1 MSTELLRA
9 ISELIGALI
18 WPLIIIVVLFFYRD
32 SVKNIL
38 ANLEEISLP
47 GGFAAKI
54 RKEARRAANQVVNKE
69 EQAEGPTAVEIEAAE
84 KIGIAALDYDLEVV
98 RMQLRQF
105 AAEYERIRSIMP
117 GGPER
122 TRRIQAVVAKLR
134 TLAVAARPLLAE
146 LSASRSV
153 GERLAAVVM
162 LQVRPEIDW
171 ISWLGEIG
179 SQDMT
184 FVGHQASVALLS
196 ASRIFDNSESQLQV
210 KQAITKIKD
219 TLKKE
224 RRKHHRERVL
234 DQIEREL
241 QRQDSEQKT
250 A

>member
-1 MSTELLRA
+1 M
-9 ISELIGALI
+9 
-18 WPLIIIVVLFFYRD
+18 
-32 SVKNIL
+32 

-54 RKEARRAANQVVNKE
+54 RKEARRAANKAVNKE

-84 KIGIAALDYDLEVV
+84 KIGIVALDYDLEVV
-98 RMQLRQF
+98 SMQLRQF

-171 ISWLGEIG
+171 ISWLGEIIIR
-179 SQDMT
+179 DT
-184 FVGHQASVALLS
+184 FHFLRQLL
-196 ASRIFDNSESQLQV
+196 FYF
-210 KQAITKIKD
+210 
-219 TLKKE
+219 
-224 RRKHHRERVL
+224 
-234 DQIEREL
+234 
-241 QRQDSEQKT
+241 
-250 A
+250 